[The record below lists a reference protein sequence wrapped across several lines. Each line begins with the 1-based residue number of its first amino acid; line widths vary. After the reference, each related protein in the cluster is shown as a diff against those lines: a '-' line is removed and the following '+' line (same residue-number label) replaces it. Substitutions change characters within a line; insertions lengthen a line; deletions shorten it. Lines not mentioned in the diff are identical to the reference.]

1 MSFYPSPWKGVKIF
15 RKRKKFE
22 TLYVQQTYTYMMRK
36 KTRLVSRIEEIILLS
51 IWKLQD
57 NAYGIT
63 ILEEVA
69 KATGKT
75 WLTGSIYASL
85 SRLLKGGFVVSS
97 EGEPTPE
104 RGGRR
109 KIFYRL
115 TPQGQRSLLE
125 IKRIHS
131 IAWADLP
138 VFDVEEK

>member
-1 MSFYPSPWKGVKIF
+1 
-15 RKRKKFE
+15 
-22 TLYVQQTYTYMMRK
+22 MMRK

-51 IWKLQD
+51 IWKLQE

-69 KATGKT
+69 KATGKN

-85 SRLLKGGFVVSS
+85 SRLLKGGFVASS
-97 EGEPTPE
+97 EGDPTPE

-115 TPQGQRSLLE
+115 TPQGQRSLME

-138 VFDVEEK
+138 AFDVEEK

>member
-1 MSFYPSPWKGVKIF
+1 M
-15 RKRKKFE
+15 
-22 TLYVQQTYTYMMRK
+22 
-36 KTRLVSRIEEIILLS
+36 RLVSRIEEIILLS
-51 IWKLQD
+51 IWRLQD

-69 KATGKT
+69 KATRKT

-85 SRLLKGGFVVSS
+85 SRLLKRGFVVSY
-97 EGEPTPE
+97 EGNPTPE

-115 TPQGQRSLLE
+115 TPLGQRSLLE
-125 IKRIHS
+125 IRRINS

-138 VFDVEEK
+138 AFEVKEK